1 MERPKRRALVVDD
14 NEATRLMVQD
24 LLTREGFL
32 TESAR
37 NGAEA
42 IELLDAD
49 DRYELIVLDLMMP
62 LVDGYG
68 VLDFLREAGSYPQ
81 ALRKILIVT
90 ASPSLIEEERLLDG
104 LCEVLPKPFTGD
116 HFLAC
121 AL

>member
-1 MERPKRRALVVDD
+1 MQMSERRALVVDD
-14 NEATRLMVQD
+14 NEATRLLVQD
-24 LLTREGFL
+24 LLVREGFV
-32 TESAR
+32 TETAR

-42 IELLDAD
+42 IERLDED

-68 VLDFLREAGSYPQ
+68 VLDFLREGGSYPET
-81 ALRKILIVT
+81 LRKILIVT
-90 ASPSLIEEERLLDG
+90 ASPGLIEDARLLDG

-116 HFLAC
+116 GFLAR